1 MVTYMQK
8 NNHFVILIVPDNPN
22 VHVNC
27 IQKDRRFP
35 ECVWYA
41 VMDGKDFQPERD
53 DRIVFV
59 SIGGLMPGIEL
70 EDIQGWK
77 KL

>member
-1 MVTYMQK
+1 
-8 NNHFVILIVPDNPN
+8 
-22 VHVNC
+22 
-27 IQKDRRFP
+27 
-35 ECVWYA
+35 
-41 VMDGKDFQPERD
+41 MDGKDFQPERD